1 MEENIG
7 KEVFFFEQVRFEDV
21 FNNVESFEHGQE
33 ISDNTIFD
41 NDREPMSYLR
51 LYYETAMQGNSTY
64 WKLRCNSDTPR
75 PIGVTYSVRVGQFN
89 RPITFTTTINP
100 GEIKGL
106 GVRHT
111 PPSLTYRYLRLV
123 SAWWD

>member
-21 FNNVESFEHGQE
+21 FNNAESFEHGQE
-33 ISDNTIFD
+33 IFDNTIFD

-89 RPITFTTTINP
+89 RPVTFTTTINP

-106 GVRHT
+106 GGRNT